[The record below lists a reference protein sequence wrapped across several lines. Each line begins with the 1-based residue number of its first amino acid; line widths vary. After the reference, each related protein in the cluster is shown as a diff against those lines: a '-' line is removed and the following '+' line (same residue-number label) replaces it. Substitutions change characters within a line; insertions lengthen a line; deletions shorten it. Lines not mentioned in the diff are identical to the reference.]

1 MKIMKKLPK
10 LEMRF
15 QKDNSWCG
23 VWGKTE
29 LMINFKELEVW
40 KESRVLTKDIYL
52 LTNFLPQDEKFGL
65 ISQIRRCVISI
76 ASNIA
81 EGAAKDSQKDF
92 LRYLQISLGSSFE
105 LESHLILCV
114 DLELI
119 SKTQM
124 ENHLEN
130 IERIQKRISSLIKY
144 VKTQI

>member
-1 MKIMKKLPK
+1 
-10 LEMRF
+10 MR
-15 QKDNSWCG
+15 
-23 VWGKTE
+23 
-29 LMINFKELEVW
+29 NFKELEVW

-105 LESHLILCV
+105 LESHLILSV

>member
-1 MKIMKKLPK
+1 
-10 LEMRF
+10 MR
-15 QKDNSWCG
+15 
-23 VWGKTE
+23 
-29 LMINFKELEVW
+29 NFKELEVW

-65 ISQIRRCVISI
+65 ISQIRRCFISI

-144 VKTQI
+144 VKTKI

>member
-1 MKIMKKLPK
+1 
-10 LEMRF
+10 MR
-15 QKDNSWCG
+15 
-23 VWGKTE
+23 
-29 LMINFKELEVW
+29 NFKELEVW

-105 LESHLILCV
+105 LESPLILCV

>member
-1 MKIMKKLPK
+1 
-10 LEMRF
+10 MR
-15 QKDNSWCG
+15 
-23 VWGKTE
+23 
-29 LMINFKELEVW
+29 NFKELEVW
-40 KESRVLTKDIYL
+40 KESRVITKDIYL

-92 LRYLQISLGSSFE
+92 LRYLQISLGSSSE

>member
-1 MKIMKKLPK
+1 
-10 LEMRF
+10 MR
-15 QKDNSWCG
+15 
-23 VWGKTE
+23 
-29 LMINFKELEVW
+29 NFKELEVW

-130 IERIQKRISSLIKY
+130 IERIQKRISPLIRY